1 MAIDRT
7 DHDYGDDIP
16 RVSPRFGFELT
27 PEMGRAL
34 APALDL
40 YDTYEDDPIEV
51 IEIAVREELGLA
63 HTLNYNVET
72 DLPLPRGM
80 LRQFARANKTWEPGF
95 VNPNAWQ
102 FQHCE
107 REMRREH
114 NLRDSAWG
122 HEAMI
127 NDSRI
132 YEPKPWAIPY
142 ILKLWDFNAPFH
154 SFLGWLSE
162 NESTETFSIHDFDPD
177 EGANLYKVVKE
188 LTNRRIRSDE
198 LQSMMVALDLM
209 AEKSAAAEEI
219 LEFFVGY
226 D

>member
-34 APALDL
+34 APALEL

-72 DLPLPRGM
+72 DLPLPKGM
-80 LRQFARANKTWEPGF
+80 IRQFARANKTWEPGF

-102 FQHCE
+102 FQNCE
-107 REMRREH
+107 ELMRREA
-114 NLRDSAWG
+114 NLRDDAWG
-122 HEAMI
+122 HEAMV
-127 NDSRI
+127 DGSRI
-132 YEPKPWAIPY
+132 YEPKVWAINY
-142 ILKLWDFNAPFH
+142 VLELWDRKAPFY
-154 SFLGWLSE
+154 SFIGWLSE
-162 NESTETFSIHDFDPD
+162 KEPTEEFSIHDLDPG

-188 LTNRRIRSDE
+188 FTNRRIRSDE
-198 LQSMMVALDLM
+198 LQSMMVALDLVE
-209 AEKSAAAEEI
+209 EKSVPAEEI
-219 LEFFVGY
+219 LEFFS
-226 D
+226 DF

>member
-34 APALDL
+34 APALEL
-40 YDTYEDDPIEV
+40 YDSYEDDPIEV

-72 DLPLPRGM
+72 DLPLPKGM
-80 LRQFARANKTWEPGF
+80 IRQFARANKSWEPGF

-107 REMRREH
+107 ELMRREE
-114 NLRDSAWG
+114 NLRGDAWG
-122 HEAMI
+122 HEAI
-127 NDSRI
+127 VDGSRI
-132 YEPKPWAIPY
+132 YTPKPWAINY
-142 ILKLWDFNAPFH
+142 ILQLWDSKAPFY
-154 SFLGWLSE
+154 SFIGWLSE
-162 NESTETFSIHDFDPD
+162 KEPTEEFSIHDLDPD
-177 EGANLYKVVKE
+177 EGANLYRVVKE
-188 LTNRRIRSDE
+188 QTNRRISSDE
-198 LQSMMVALDLM
+198 LQYMMVALDLV
-209 AEKSAAAEEI
+209 AEKRVSAEEI
-219 LEFFVGY
+219 LEYFVGY
-226 D
+226 

>member
-16 RVSPRFGFELT
+16 RTSPRFSFELT

-34 APALDL
+34 APALEL
-40 YDTYEDDPIEV
+40 YDTWEDGPIEV

-72 DLPLPRGM
+72 DLPQPQGVI
-80 LRQFARANKTWEPGF
+80 RQFARGNGRWEPGF
-95 VNPNAWQ
+95 VNPEAWQ
-102 FQHCE
+102 FKHCE
-107 REMRREH
+107 EEMRKSH

-127 NDSRI
+127 DGSII
-132 YEPKPWAIPY
+132 YEPKPWAINY
-142 ILKLWDFNAPFH
+142 ILEIWDRRAPFH
-154 SFLGWLSE
+154 SFLGWLSQQE
-162 NESTETFSIHDFDPD
+162 AEDRFSIHDLEPD
-177 EGANLYKVVKE
+177 EGANLFKLMKE

-198 LQSMMVALDLM
+198 LQVMMVALNLVEGK
-209 AEKSAAAEEI
+209 AVATEEVF
-219 LEFFVGY
+219 EFFANY
-226 D
+226 

>member
-16 RVSPRFGFELT
+16 GVSPRFGFELT

-34 APALDL
+34 APALEL

-80 LRQFARANKTWEPGF
+80 IRQFARANETWAPGF
-95 VNPNAWQ
+95 VNPNDWQ
-102 FQHCE
+102 FQRCE
-107 REMRREH
+107 ELMRREE
-114 NLRDSAWG
+114 NLRDDAWG

-127 NDSRI
+127 DGSRI
-132 YEPKPWAIPY
+132 YEPKPWAVPY

-162 NESTETFSIHDFDPD
+162 KESTKTFSIHDLDPD
-177 EGANLYKVVKE
+177 EGAKLYKVVKE
-188 LTNRRIRSDE
+188 LTNRRISSDE
-198 LQSMMVALDLM
+198 LQSMMVALDLVD
-209 AEKSAAAEEI
+209 EKSVSAEEI
-219 LEFFVGY
+219 LEFFVEY
-226 D
+226 

>member
-34 APALDL
+34 APALEL

-72 DLPLPRGM
+72 DLPLPKGM
-80 LRQFARANKTWEPGF
+80 IRQFARANKSWEPGF

-102 FQHCE
+102 FQNCE
-107 REMRREH
+107 ELMRREE
-114 NLRDSAWG
+114 NLRDDAWG

-127 NDSRI
+127 DGSRI

-142 ILKLWDFNAPFH
+142 ILKFWDRNIPFH
-154 SFLGWLSE
+154 SFLGSVSE
-162 NESTETFSIHDFDPD
+162 CSADAQISVHDLEPD
-177 EGANLYKVVKE
+177 EAKNMSRVATKLRGQ
-188 LTNRRIRSDE
+188 IISSDE
-198 LQSMMVALDLM
+198 LEAMQVVIEL
-209 AEKSAAAEEI
+209 AADREMPAEEI
-219 LEFFVGY
+219 LEFFSEN
-226 D
+226 

>member
-34 APALDL
+34 APALEL

-72 DLPLPRGM
+72 DLPLPKGM
-80 LRQFARANKTWEPGF
+80 IRQFARANKTWEPGF

-102 FQHCE
+102 FQNCE
-107 REMRREH
+107 ELMRREE
-114 NLRDSAWG
+114 NIRDDAWG
-122 HEAMI
+122 HEAMV
-127 NDSRI
+127 DGSRI
-132 YEPKPWAIPY
+132 YEPKPWAINY
-142 ILKLWDFNAPFH
+142 ILELWDRKAPFY
-154 SFLGWLSE
+154 SFIGWLSE
-162 NESTETFSIHDFDPD
+162 QESAEMFSIHDLDPD

-188 LTNRRIRSDE
+188 LTKRRIRSDE
-198 LQSMMVALDLM
+198 LQSMMVALDLVD
-209 AEKSAAAEEI
+209 EKSVPAQEI
-219 LEFFVGY
+219 LEFFV
-226 D
+226 DH